1 MAKANA
7 GTESVRPFEA
17 ALWAAAD
24 KLRGT
29 LDAAEYKHVVLGLIF
44 LKYISDAFEKR
55 REELGRLSRD
65 PDSDLY
71 VNDETQRERLLED
84 KDEYAAVNVF
94 WVPPKARWS
103 ELQNNARKPHIAQ
116 VIDGAMDAIERANPR
131 LRGVLPADYARR
143 NVAAEK
149 LGDLVDLIA
158 SISLKGQN
166 GKARDDLGDVYQYF
180 LGKFA
185 AAEGKLGGE
194 FFTPTCV
201 VRLLVRMLEPYKGRV
216 FDPCC
221 GSGGMFVQSKKFVEE
236 HQGRKI
242 NNPDEISVYGQESNP
257 TTWKLAQMNLAIRR
271 IEAHLGQTWADSFLN
286 DQHKDLKADY
296 ILANPPFNVS
306 DWSGH
311 LLRDDPRWQYGIP
324 PLGNANY
331 AWIQHFLY
339 HLAPHGTAGFVM
351 ANGSLS
357 SNQSGEGD
365 IRKNIIEADLVDCI
379 VALPGQLF
387 YTTQIPVC
395 LWFLTRTKGER
406 KARNGLPGF
415 RDRRGETLFIDAR
428 KMGVL
433 ISRVQRELREDEE
446 VDEIGQIAD
455 TYHAW
460 RNQGGGY
467 EDKPG
472 FCKSATLEEI
482 RGHNWVLT
490 PGRYVGAEG
499 EDTDDMPFTERIRN
513 LKALL
518 ASQFDE
524 SDRLRQKLLAQLE
537 KVAPDVAG

>member
-1 MAKANA
+1 MAKATKEFN
-7 GTESVRPFEA
+7 GNLEA
-17 ALWAAAD
+17 ALWVAAD

-44 LKYISDAFEKR
+44 LKYISDSFEER
-55 REELGRLSRD
+55 RADLKRLSRD
-65 PDSDLY
+65 KDSDLY
-71 VNDETQRERLLED
+71 VKDEAQREHLLED

-103 ELQNNARKPHIAQ
+103 ELQNNAKKPHIAE
-116 VIDGAMDAIERANPR
+116 VIDGAIDAIERANPR
-131 LRGVLPADYARR
+131 LRSKLSADYARR
-143 NVAAEK
+143 NVTAERLGELIDLVGSIP
-149 LGDLVDLIA
+149 LGDKK
-158 SISLKGQN
+158 SKG
-166 GKARDDLGDVYQYF
+166 KDVLGSVYEYF

-194 FFTPTCV
+194 FFTATCV

-221 GSGGMFVQSKKFVEE
+221 GSAGMFVQSEKFVEE
-236 HQGRKI
+236 HQGKI
-242 NNPDEISVYGQESNP
+242 GDISIFGQESNP
-257 TTWKLAQMNLAIRR
+257 TTWKLAHMNLAIRG
-271 IEAHLGQTWADSFLN
+271 IEAHLGQTWADSFLA
-286 DQHKDLKADY
+286 DQHKDLKADF

-331 AWIQHFLY
+331 AWIQHFIY
-339 HLAPHGTAGFVM
+339 HLHPTTGMAGFVM

-357 SNQSGEGD
+357 SGQSGEGD

-395 LWFLTRTKGER
+395 LWFLTRNKGER
-406 KARNGLPGF
+406 KPRNGLPGF
-415 RDRRGETLFIDAR
+415 RERRGQTLFIDAR

-446 VDEIGQIAD
+446 GDEIGQIAD

-460 RNQGGGY
+460 RNQGGKY
-467 EDKPG
+467 EEKPG
-472 FCKSATLEEI
+472 FSKSATLEEI
-482 RGHNWVLT
+482 RKHNWVLT
-490 PGRYVGAEG
+490 PGRYVGAG
-499 EDTDDMPFTERIRN
+499 EAEDDGQPFAE
-513 LKALL
+513 KL
-518 ASQFDE
+518 A
-524 SDRLRQKLLAQLE
+524 RLTAELREQTKQSAKLE
-537 KVAPDVAG
+537 KLIWANLEDIGYGK

>member
-1 MAKANA
+1 MAKATTKPITDRN
-7 GTESVRPFEA
+7 FEA
-17 ALWAAAD
+17 TLWAAAD

-44 LKYISDAFEKR
+44 LKYISDAFEER
-55 REELGRLSRD
+55 RAELDRLSRD
-65 PDSDLY
+65 ENSDLY
-71 VNDETQRERLLED
+71 VPDATQRERLLED
-84 KDEYAAVNVF
+84 KDEYASVNVF

-103 ELQNNARKPHIAQ
+103 ELQDNAKKPHIAA
-116 VIDGAMDAIERANPR
+116 VIDSAMDAIERANPR
-131 LRGVLPADYARR
+131 LRGVLPSEYARR
-143 NVAAEK
+143 NVAADK
-149 LGDLVDLIA
+149 LGELIDLVA
-158 SISLKGQN
+158 SIPLGDRN
-166 GKARDDLGDVYQYF
+166 ARARDVLGNVYQYF

-221 GSGGMFVQSKKFVEE
+221 GSGGMFVQSERFVEE
-236 HQGRKI
+236 HQGRI
-242 NNPDEISVYGQESNP
+242 GDISIFGQESNP
-257 TTWKLAQMNLAIRR
+257 TTWKLAHMNLAIRG
-271 IEAHLGQTWADSFLN
+271 IEAHLGQKWADSFLD
-286 DQHKDLKADY
+286 DQHKDLKADF

-324 PLGNANY
+324 SLGNANY

-339 HLAPHGTAGFVM
+339 HLAPSGTACFVM

-365 IRKNIIEADLVDCI
+365 IRKNIIEADLVNCI

-387 YTTQIPVC
+387 STSPIPVC
-395 LWFLTRTKGER
+395 LWFLTRNKGER
-406 KARNGLPGF
+406 RPRNGVPGF
-415 RDRRGETLFIDAR
+415 HDRRGQTLFIDAR

-433 ISRVQRELREDEE
+433 ISRVLRELREDDEL
-446 VDEIGQIAD
+446 DEIGEIAD

-460 RNQGGGY
+460 GNQG
-467 EDKPG
+467 DKYQDKAG

-482 RGHNWVLT
+482 RRHNWMLT
-490 PGRYVGAEG
+490 PGRYVGAAEAEDNSEG
-499 EDTDDMPFTERIRN
+499 FEE
-513 LKALL
+513 
-518 ASQFDE
+518 
-524 SDRLRQKLLAQLE
+524 RLRSLTAELEQQFAESARLE
-537 KVAPDVAG
+537 KAIRANLGAVRRNNG